1 MLEYITNLRKQTDE
15 LIDCIESSNNNVLKK
30 SLEASRVLAESFD
43 KLKQF
48 ILSYKFRDE
57 MEEITFFKE
66 IKPKFCY
73 RLIYYRKIYN
83 IEMNR
88 PAGANKQ
95 KEYLSDELNEINKY
109 NIKRL
114 DFIRYYRSGA
124 SHLDSLY
131 FLRGKMDTEQYL
143 ETFYFELDPN
153 FSTNCDFKVAKIL
166 SNDMLSAYL
175 MHEIELLNTNGLT
188 PFHFGFPA
196 TKLTWKGTKTELIEQ
211 LYSWDSDNS
220 FGDVPL
226 TQLSDYI
233 QKVFNI
239 QLDKNLSRSFSDMKI
254 RNVPTP
260 FLDNLKNA
268 LLKRMGRKSD

>member
-15 LIDCIESSNNNVLKK
+15 LIESIESSNNNVLKK

-95 KEYLSDELNEINKY
+95 KEYLSEQLNEINKY

-175 MHEIELLNTNGLT
+175 MHEIELLNTHGLT
-188 PFHFGFPA
+188 PLHFGFPA
-196 TKLTWKGTKTELIEQ
+196 TKLTWKGTKTELMEQ

-260 FLDNLKNA
+260 FLDSLKNS
-268 LLKRMGRKSD
+268 LLKRMGRKSE